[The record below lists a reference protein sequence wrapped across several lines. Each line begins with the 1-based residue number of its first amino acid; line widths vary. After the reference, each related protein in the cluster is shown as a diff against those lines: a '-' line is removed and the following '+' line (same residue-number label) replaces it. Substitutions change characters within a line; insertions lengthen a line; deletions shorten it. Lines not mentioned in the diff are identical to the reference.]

1 LIINL
6 TLGEILMAVNLA
18 IKYATQLDQIW
29 THASYTDNWINKKYD
44 FDGVD
49 TVKVYTVTTVAPN
62 DYNRASTGD
71 RFGGNAELQDTI
83 ATYQLTK
90 DKSFKIAIDRGNYE
104 QQVRAKKAGEVMR
117 YEMNEQIIPMID
129 ADRLATAAA
138 GATAVSQAVSAGTDA
153 YQDTLKLNEYL
164 DECKAPLAG
173 RVLFVTPA
181 EYTLIKT
188 SITTQVLA
196 SGYNDKLVGKGFV
209 GELDGVP
216 VVKVPTSYFPAGVKA
231 ILVHRDALLGVRQVT
246 ETRIVTDSEFVSG
259 SILLGRF
266 IFGSFILKGKEK
278 GVASIVD

>member
-1 LIINL
+1 
-6 TLGEILMAVNLA
+6 MAVNLA
-18 IKYATQLDQIW
+18 TKYASQLDQIW
-29 THASYTDNWINKKYD
+29 THASYTDNWINKKYT

-62 DYNRASTGD
+62 DYSRTSTGD

-83 ATYQLTK
+83 ATYQVTN
-90 DKSFKIAIDRGNYE
+90 DKSFKIAIDRGNFE
-104 QQVRAKKAGEVMR
+104 QGMRAKKAGEVMR

-129 ADRLATAAA
+129 KDRLATVAA
-138 GATAVSQAVSAGTDA
+138 GATAVSQAVTATTDA

-164 DECKAPLAG
+164 DECKAPLEG
-173 RVLFVTPA
+173 RVLWVTPA
-181 EYTLIKT
+181 EYNLVKT
-188 SITTQVLA
+188 AITTNILA

-231 ILVHRDALLGVRQVT
+231 LLCHRDSLLGVRQVT
-246 ETRIVTDSEFVSG
+246 ETRIITDSEFVSG

-266 IFGSFILKGKEK
+266 IFGSFILKGKEL
-278 GVASIVD
+278 GVASIVEGGSQS

>member
-1 LIINL
+1 
-6 TLGEILMAVNLA
+6 MAVNLA
-18 IKYATQLDQIW
+18 LKYASQLDQIW

-62 DYNRASTGD
+62 DYNRTSTGD

-83 ATYQLTK
+83 ATYQITN

-104 QQVRAKKAGEVMR
+104 QGMRAKKAGEVMR

-153 YQDTLKLNEYL
+153 YQDVLKLNEYL
-164 DECKAPLAG
+164 DECKAPLSG

-181 EYTLIKT
+181 EYTLVKT
-188 SITTQVLA
+188 AITTEILA

-231 ILVHRDALLGVRQVT
+231 ILVHRDSLLGVRQVT

-266 IFGSFILKGKEK
+266 IFGSFILKGKEL
-278 GVASIVD
+278 GVASIVDGSSVSS

>member
-1 LIINL
+1 
-6 TLGEILMAVNLA
+6 MAVNLA
-18 IKYATQLDQIW
+18 KKYESQLDQIW
-29 THASYTDNWINKKYD
+29 THASYTDAWVNKKYD
-44 FDGVD
+44 FTGVD
-49 TVKVYTVTTVAPN
+49 TISVYTATTVAPN

-83 ATYQLTK
+83 ATYKLTK
-90 DKSFKIAIDRGNYE
+90 DKSFKIAIDRGNFE
-104 QQVRAKKAGEVMR
+104 QGMRAKKAGEIMR

-138 GATAVSQAVSAGTDA
+138 GATAVSQTVTAGTDL
-153 YQDTLKLNEYL
+153 YQNTLSLNEFL
-164 DECKAPLAG
+164 DEAKAPLEG
-173 RVLFVTPA
+173 RVLWLTPA
-181 EYTLIKT
+181 AYNAVKT
-188 SITTQVLA
+188 AITTNILA

-231 ILVHRDALLGVRQVT
+231 ILCHRDSLLGVRQVT
-246 ETRIVTDSEFVSG
+246 ETRIITDSEFVSG

-278 GVASIVD
+278 GVAAIVEGGSQS